1 MGGWL
6 DETFKLRE
14 RGTNARAEFRAGTA
28 TFLTMAYI
36 LLLNAE
42 ILGKPHT
49 GLEPTDV
56 VIGTAVASALGSFIV
71 GYFANLPFGLAPGLG
86 LSAYLS
92 YGLIKGKGIPWEGA
106 LTSAFVAGLIMSLLA
121 VSHMSNMAMRFIPV
135 TIKIA
140 TVIGMGL
147 LLTFIGMQTIELVV
161 AASDDSLVKLGPLDR
176 PELWISLAGL
186 LLQATLQ
193 HHQIRGG
200 VVVGIMLITVIMW
213 AIRNEWPEHI
223 LKFPM
228 EQSPAYKEATRLDLV
243 ADDVGTY
250 TPGILAFLL
259 VGVFDV
265 SGVMF
270 GLAHLAGLHHE
281 EDNGHVTVPK
291 SEWVFFAAG
300 FATMVAAVL
309 GCSPIIVHIESAA
322 GIKEGGRTGLTACVI
337 GCWFLL
343 SLFFAPLLGSI
354 PQEATAP
361 VVILIGASMMG
372 QASEIDWKQMRIA
385 VPAFLTLSIMPFT
398 FSIPNGIAFGLVSNV
413 ILHFTCRKWFADEPD
428 DDMEYDV
435 LPLSKGNGS
444 VISAGPIL
452 NQSAAT
458 VSYGTPDPNHSP
470 ANIPRSAST
479 ASYEGFMRSPTLVL
493 RKEAYAG
500 PRMQL

>member
-6 DETFKLRE
+6 ERTFKLRE

-56 VIGTAVASALGSFIV
+56 VIGTAVSSALGSFIV

-106 LTSAFVAGLIMSLLA
+106 LTSAFLTGAIMTVLA
-121 VSHMSNMAMRFIPV
+121 VTHMSNLAMRFIPV

-147 LLTFIGMQTIELVV
+147 LLTFIGMQTIDLVV

-176 PELWISLAGL
+176 PELWISLGGL
-186 LLQATLQ
+186 LLQATLT

-200 VVVGIMLITVIMW
+200 VVIGIMVVTLIMW
-213 AIRNEWPEHI
+213 AITNQWPTRIVELPI
-223 LKFPM
+223 EK
-228 EQSPAYKEATRLDLV
+228 SPAFKEATRFDLIS
-243 ADDVGTY
+243 DDPGVY
-250 TPGILAFLL
+250 TPGVLAFLL

-270 GLAHLAGLHHE
+270 GLAHLAGLHRE

-300 FATMVAAVL
+300 VSTMVAAVL

-322 GIKEGGRTGLTACVI
+322 GIKEGGRTGLTACVVS
-337 GCWFLL
+337 GWFLM

-385 VPAFLTLSIMPFT
+385 VPAFLTLSVMPFT
-398 FSIPNGIAFGLVSNV
+398 FSIPNGIAFGLASNL

-428 DDMEYDV
+428 NDDVDYES
-435 LPLSKGNGS
+435 LQASNG
-444 VISAGPIL
+444 GPVL

-458 VSYGTPDPNHSP
+458 ISYGTAENQTPSP
-470 ANIPRSAST
+470 KMPRSQSSASF
-479 ASYEGFMRSPTLVL
+479 EGFMRSPTLVL
-493 RKEAYAG
+493 RKEAYSG